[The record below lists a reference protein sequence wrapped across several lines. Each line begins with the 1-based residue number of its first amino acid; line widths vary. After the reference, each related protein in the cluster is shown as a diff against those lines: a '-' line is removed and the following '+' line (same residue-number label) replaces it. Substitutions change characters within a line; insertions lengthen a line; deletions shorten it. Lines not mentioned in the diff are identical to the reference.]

1 MSQNNNKTK
10 VKTVP
15 YLFDL
20 FTIRHFSL
28 TSVNSESVG
37 YAFVAQPLRF
47 YMEEMSKCQWGLFQ
61 FHLIITAK

>member
-1 MSQNNNKTK
+1 MYCKSRNDNKTK

-28 TSVNSESVG
+28 TSGRSESVG
-37 YAFVAQPLRF
+37 NVFVTTDAFLQTNVMFSLV
-47 YMEEMSKCQWGLFQ
+47 
-61 FHLIITAK
+61 I